1 MVRNEKNGQIIFKF
15 YLNENV
21 IVGVETMMQLQ
32 VAFSIGSPIML
43 LPLTYLLQAM
53 NNYAQLLNIV
63 RKDVKAFQVRTPQKN
78 GHTYSQQIILREY

>member
-1 MVRNEKNGQIIFKF
+1 MVKMIFKF
-15 YLNENV
+15 HLNKIV
-21 IVGVETMMQLQ
+21 IIVGVETMMHLLQ

-63 RKDVKAFQVRTPQKN
+63 QKDVKAFPVRTPQKN
-78 GHTYSQQIILREY
+78 GHTYLQQIILREY

>member
-1 MVRNEKNGQIIFKF
+1 MIFIV
-15 YLNENV
+15 YLNENII

>member
-1 MVRNEKNGQIIFKF
+1 M
-15 YLNENV
+15 
-21 IVGVETMMQLQ
+21 
-32 VAFSIGSPIML
+32 AFSIGSPIML

-63 RKDVKAFQVRTPQKN
+63 QKDGKAFQVRTPQKN

>member
-1 MVRNEKNGQIIFKF
+1 MVKNIFKF
-15 YLNENV
+15 DLNKNV
-21 IVGVETMMQLQ
+21 IIVGVETMMQLQ

>member
-1 MVRNEKNGQIIFKF
+1 MVNIIFIV
-15 YLNENV
+15 YLNENII

-53 NNYAQLLNIV
+53 NNYAQLLNV
-63 RKDVKAFQVRTPQKN
+63 VQKDVKAFQVRTLQKN
-78 GHTYSQQIILREY
+78 GLTYLQQIILREY

>member
-1 MVRNEKNGQIIFKF
+1 MVNIFFYSLSKYKNVI
-15 YLNENV
+15 

-63 RKDVKAFQVRTPQKN
+63 QKDVKAFQVRTPQKN

>member
-1 MVRNEKNGQIIFKF
+1 MKRMVNIIFIV
-15 YLNENV
+15 YLNENII